1 VSEEH
6 AALNVIALGVPGAGK
21 TTYLAALQH
30 ELKSDPFP
38 GVSVSLA
45 QSAQAA
51 ELDRIHRQA
60 ADPSQGWPTATR
72 TGEGLR
78 EFTFQVV
85 VEASRANWR
94 QKVIRTRHPVLSLTY
109 VDYAGE
115 FIPDADLFQEEA
127 AEFDERLAAAHA
139 LLGIIDGHQ
148 LLKYILR
155 CGPEDEAAFLA
166 NLARV
171 VGRLKGAA
179 QPVHFLITKWDLFED
194 RFTFAEVRDALLATP
209 AETGFA
215 VFIAARTARRRLLGK
230 TLLGR
235 VRLIPVSGYGGIAF
249 LGEDM
254 TVERKPG
261 GRLRPQN
268 VIVPLAAAVADI
280 ADHFVQIATVSRDP
294 AEIEADR
301 RAAAG
306 FGRAVQ
312 SASELKVGPTGVGV
326 NVFAILTTVLVGA
339 PKLGRL
345 LIVPGMAL
353 GRSARRQ
360 YRRVRARRLAGVRT
374 VQGAAFYLA
383 NLLEAE
389 LEAFH
394 ARLPDSILT
403 YEPPRRG

>member
-1 VSEEH
+1 MNEEQ

-21 TTYLAALQH
+21 TTYLAALHH

-45 QSAQAA
+45 QSAHAA
-51 ELDRIHRQA
+51 ELDRVHQQA
-60 ADPSQGWPTATR
+60 ADPRQKWPKATR
-72 TGEGLR
+72 VGEGLR
-78 EFTFQVV
+78 EFTFQVI
-85 VEASRANWR
+85 VEASRAGWR
-94 QKVIRTRHPVLSLTY
+94 GKVIRSRHPVLSLTY

-115 FIPDADLFQEEA
+115 FIPDADLYKEQA
-127 AEFDERLAAAHA
+127 AEFDARLGAAHA

-148 LLKYILR
+148 LLKYLMR
-155 CGPEDEAAFLA
+155 RGPEDEAAFLA
-166 NLARV
+166 NLERV

-179 QPVHFLITKWDLFED
+179 QPVHFLITKWDLFEG

-209 AETGFA
+209 PETGFA
-215 VFIAARTARRRLLGK
+215 TFVAKRTARRRLFGK

-235 VRLIPVSGYGGIAF
+235 VRLIPVSGYGGVAF

-254 TVERKPG
+254 TVERRPG
-261 GRLRPQN
+261 GRLSPQN

-280 ADHFVQIATVSRDP
+280 AEHFVQLATVPRDA
-294 AEIEADR
+294 AELEADR
-301 RAAAG
+301 QAAVG

-326 NVFAILTTVLVGA
+326 NVFAILTTVLMGA

-345 LIVPGMAL
+345 LAVPGMAL
-353 GRSARRQ
+353 GRSTRRQ

-383 NLLEAE
+383 NLVEAE
-389 LEAFH
+389 LEAFQ
-394 ARLPDSILT
+394 ARLPDSIVT

>member
-1 VSEEH
+1 MGEEQ
-6 AALNVIALGVPGAGK
+6 AALNVIALGAPGAGK
-21 TTYLAALQH
+21 TTYLAALHH
-30 ELKSDPFP
+30 EVKSDPFP

-51 ELDRIHRQA
+51 ELDRVYRQA
-60 ADPSQGWPTATR
+60 ADPSQGWPAATR

-78 EFTFQVV
+78 EFAFRLV
-85 VEASRANWR
+85 VEASRVNWR
-94 QKVIRTRHPVLSLTY
+94 NQIVSARHPVMSLTY
-109 VDYAGE
+109 LDYAGE
-115 FIPDADLFQEEA
+115 FIPDADLYEEEA
-127 AEFDERLAAAHA
+127 AEFDERLGAAHA

-148 LLKYILR
+148 LLKYMLR
-155 CGPEDEAAFLA
+155 CGPEEEERFLA

-179 QPVHFLITKWDLFED
+179 QPVHFLVTKWDLFD
-194 RFTFAEVRDALLATP
+194 GRFTFAQVRDALLATP

-215 VFIAARTARRRLLGK
+215 VFVAKRTARRRFGR

-254 TVERKPG
+254 TVQRDPD
-261 GRLRPQN
+261 GRLDQQN

-280 ADHFVQIATVSRDP
+280 VDHFVQKATVPRDA

-301 RAAAG
+301 QAAVE
-306 FGRAVQ
+306 FGRAAQ
-312 SASELKVGPTGVGV
+312 SASELKVGPTGVHI
-326 NVFAILTTVLVGA
+326 NVFAMITAALVGV
-339 PKLGRL
+339 PRLGRL
-345 LIVPGMAL
+345 LIVPGKAL

-374 VQGAAFYLA
+374 VEGAAFYLA
-383 NLLEAE
+383 DLIEAE
-389 LEAFH
+389 MESFDI
-394 ARLPDSILT
+394 RFPDSMLT